1 MSNVG
6 STLDSICNELENQ
19 SQNIKQKVASV
30 NNVWSGEAQQ
40 SFNSAHL
47 EAQQC
52 MQRVKSNLQSLK
64 SLARSLDSSIQAA
77 ERDMAAK
84 RAAEQAARNNRR

>member
-6 STLDSICNELENQ
+6 ATLDRICNELDHQ

-30 NNVWSGEAQQ
+30 NNVWSGEAQK
-40 SFNSAHL
+40 SFYSAHL
-47 EAQQC
+47 EADQC
-52 MQRVKSNLQSLK
+52 MRKVKSNLQSLK

-77 ERDMAAK
+77 ERDKAAK
-84 RAAEQAARNNRR
+84 RAAKQATNKR

>member
-30 NNVWSGEAQQ
+30 NNVWAGNA
-40 SFNSAHL
+40 N
-47 EAQQC
+47 
-52 MQRVKSNLQSLK
+52 
-64 SLARSLDSSIQAA
+64 
-77 ERDMAAK
+77 
-84 RAAEQAARNNRR
+84 